1 MINQSKPKKGSL
13 LLSEP
18 FMLDPNFKRS
28 VVLLTEHT
36 NEGSVGY
43 VLNHKSNMLLKDLL
57 PECDNADNIVFI
69 GGPVA
74 NNTLHFIHRC
84 YNRMNSGSEIGDGI
98 YWGGNFETLK
108 ILLKNNDIRPDEVKF
123 FVGYSGWGS
132 EQLKSEMA
140 ENSWLVTNKYN
151 AGLTFVENEDNL
163 WKEVI
168 IGLGPKYAHIANFP
182 ENPLWN

>member
-1 MINQSKPKKGSL
+1 MINQAKPKQGSL

-36 NEGSVGY
+36 IDGSLGY
-43 VLNHKSNMLLKDLL
+43 ILNHKSNMLLKDLI
-57 PECDNADNIVFI
+57 PECENSDNIVFI

-84 YNRMNSGSEIGDGI
+84 YHKMNSGIEISDGI

-108 ILLKNNDIRPDEVKF
+108 ILLNSSDIQADEIKF
-123 FVGYSGWGS
+123 FIGYSGWGS
-132 EQLKSEMA
+132 DQLSSEMD
-140 ENSWLVTNKYN
+140 ENSWLVANEYN
-151 AGLTFVENEDNL
+151 SEVPFLDDEENL
-163 WKEVI
+163 WKEVLR
-168 IGLGPKYAHIANFP
+168 GLGPKYAHVANFP